1 MSLTRPGALPLDP
14 AKGAAL
20 GTLSNRGLGPAAPA
34 GSRGSAPRFHKLRIA
49 DVRRE
54 TPDAISVGF
63 DVPEALCGDY
73 GFRPGQYLTLRA
85 TLDGEEMRRS
95 YSICSGLD
103 DGELRVA
110 IRRNPGGTF
119 SNWANDALRAGDAI
133 DVMTPT
139 GRFGTAIVPEAGRTH
154 VAFAAGSGI
163 TPVISVLRTVLAR
176 ERGSQFLL
184 FYGSRSTEQILF
196 RDELADLKDRYMARL
211 SIVHVLSR
219 EEQDLAVLNGRLDQA
234 KIREILAT
242 HLRGIAIDEAYVCGP
257 EEMLEEIVA
266 ALSEAGIADA
276 RIHTER
282 FVSALGGRPRAVVGG
297 RAGCA
302 GVCDRVAARRW
313 TVREV
318 PVAEGEA
325 VLDAALRAGMD
336 LPFACKG
343 GMCSTCRARL
353 TEGRVEM
360 ALNYALEKW
369 ELEAGFVLTCQ
380 ARPTTPRV
388 GLDYDQV

>member
-1 MSLTRPGALPLDP
+1 MGSGDRGPSGVEGRSPSPFLT
-14 AKGAAL
+14 
-20 GTLSNRGLGPAAPA
+20 
-34 GSRGSAPRFHKLRIA
+34 PRFHKLRIA
-49 DVRRE
+49 DIRRE
-54 TPDAISVGF
+54 TPDAMSVAL
-63 DVPEALCGDY
+63 DVPEALGGDY
-73 GFRPGQYLTLRA
+73 TFRPGQYLTLRA

-139 GRFGTAIVPEAGRTH
+139 GRFGTAIVPDAARTH

-176 ERGSQFLL
+176 EPRSRFFL
-184 FYGSRSTEQILF
+184 FYGSRSTDQILF
-196 RDELADLKDRYMARL
+196 RDELADLKDRHMARL

-234 KIREILAT
+234 KVREILAT

-257 EEMLEEIVA
+257 DAMLEESVA
-266 ALSEAGIADA
+266 ALHEAGVAEA

-282 FVSALGGRPRAVVGG
+282 FVSALGGRPRAVIAAEPDAPAYAIAWLRVDG
-297 RAGCA
+297 R
-302 GVCDRVAARRW
+302 
-313 TVREV
+313 VREV

-353 TEGRVEM
+353 TEGQVEM

-369 ELEAGFVLTCQ
+369 ELDAGFVLTCQ
-380 ARPTTPRV
+380 ARPMTRRV
-388 GLDYDQV
+388 ALDYDQV